1 MIVFIHADGRAELR
15 EPGTLNKFRVDIDA
29 GRAVLASITEKTA
42 SLLSFEDDATAWVPV
57 SALLAMSGAPQDR
70 MWRDDV
76 HAMMEKARPYGWVRD
91 EPAPSI
97 KAHVVWA
104 D

>member
-29 GRAVLASITEKTA
+29 GRTTLGAITDKSA
-42 SLLSFEDDATAWVPV
+42 SLLSFEDDATAWVDLA
-57 SALLAMSGAPQDR
+57 ALFTLSGAPQDR

-76 HAMMEKARPYGWVRD
+76 HAMIEKARPYGWVRD
-91 EPAPSI
+91 EPAPAI